1 MRDFIDIA
9 IRAGLVLAAVFV
21 GAVTLDAALDAA
33 VHPATSVA
41 ILAICA
47 FIAIDVSRGT

>member
-9 IRAGLVLAAVFV
+9 
-21 GAVTLDAALDAA
+21 
-33 VHPATSVA
+33 VHPATAVA

-47 FIAIDVSRGT
+47 FIAIDISRGT